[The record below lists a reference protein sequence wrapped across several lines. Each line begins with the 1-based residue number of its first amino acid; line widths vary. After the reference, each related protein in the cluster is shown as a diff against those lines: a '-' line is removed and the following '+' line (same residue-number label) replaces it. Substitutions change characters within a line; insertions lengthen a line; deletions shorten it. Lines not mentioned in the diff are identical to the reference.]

1 MSATA
6 AEIARFYPYGVAGA
20 LVLLGM
26 IGIAIS
32 RDLVHAVVCLSVC
45 QSGTYVFLLAVGY
58 QYGGV
63 APIFGSTVHRSTPVV
78 DPVVQALSLTDIV
91 VSAAVT
97 SMLLALVIQIAK
109 RRRTVDPDELRSL
122 EG

>member
-1 MSATA
+1 MKSVAQLLDY
-6 AEIARFYPYGVAGA
+6 YPYAVAIA
-20 LVLLGM
+20 IVLLGM
-26 IGIAIS
+26 IGIARS

-58 QYGGV
+58 QHGAV
-63 APIFGSTVHRSTPVV
+63 APIFGSTVHRNTPVA

-109 RRRTVDPDELRSL
+109 HRRTVDPDKIRSL